1 MQNNLPSIYEG
12 PQKGKQLRLLW
23 EIRQQPATL
32 HAETF
37 QFAKTFYT
45 MLLL

>member
-32 HAETF
+32 HAETS
-37 QFAKTFYT
+37 QFARIFYT